1 MYETGIQILGW
12 EGGGFTR
19 ERFKKI
25 ANFNPQFLSLTLKS
39 LGDLLHYFCRK
50 GTRGTIHVCMDVIL
64 GMQYLHL

>member
-1 MYETGIQILGW
+1 MYETGTQILGW

-25 ANFNPQFLSLTLKS
+25 SYNPQFLSLTLKS
-39 LGDLLHYFCRK
+39 LGDFVEAISAE